1 MRMEFLWLAL
11 IVVFAVIEGAT
22 TALTTVWFI
31 GGALAAG
38 QPFPAALLHA
48 ELWLQITLFFAVSV
62 VLLAALRPL
71 VKKYLRPRTVRTNA
85 AGNIGREAIV
95 TEAIDNLHETGAV
108 RLSGV
113 EWTARS
119 ADGSPVAVG
128 TVVRIDAIEGVK
140 VIVTPIPVSHK

>member
-31 GGALAAG
+31 GGALAALA
-38 QPFPAALLHA
+38 AALLHA

-85 AGNIGREAIV
+85 AGNIGREAI
-95 TEAIDNLHETGAV
+95 DNLHETGAV

-140 VIVTPIPVSHK
+140 LIVTPVPVSHK

>member
-31 GGALAAG
+31 GGALAALA
-38 QPFPAALLHA
+38 AALLHA

-85 AGNIGREAIV
+85 AGNIV

-140 VIVTPIPVSHK
+140 LIVTPVPVPNK

>member
-31 GGALAAG
+31 GGALAALA
-38 QPFPAALLHA
+38 AALLHA

-113 EWTARS
+113 EWTARR
-119 ADGSPVAVG
+119 AGSPVAVG

-140 VIVTPIPVSHK
+140 LIVTPVPVPNK

>member
-31 GGALAAG
+31 GGALAALA
-38 QPFPAALLHA
+38 AALLHA

-71 VKKYLRPRTVRTNA
+71 VKSTCGRAPSARTPPGTSAARPSSRRPSTICMRP
-85 AGNIGREAIV
+85 
-95 TEAIDNLHETGAV
+95 
-108 RLSGV
+108 
-113 EWTARS
+113 ARS
-119 ADGSPVAVG
+119 VCPAWNGRPAAPTAAPLRSGPSYGS
-128 TVVRIDAIEGVK
+128 
-140 VIVTPIPVSHK
+140 TPSRASS

>member
-31 GGALAAG
+31 GGA
-38 QPFPAALLHA
+38 AALLHA

-62 VLLAALRPL
+62 VLLTALRPL

-113 EWTARS
+113 EWSARS
-119 ADGSPVAVG
+119 ADGSPVAAG

-140 VIVTPIPVSHK
+140 LIVTPVPVPHK

>member
-31 GGALAAG
+31 GGALAALA
-38 QPFPAALLHA
+38 AALLHA

-71 VKKYLRPRTVRTNA
+71 VKKVPAAAHRPHERRREHRPRGHRH
-85 AGNIGREAIV
+85 GGHRQ
-95 TEAIDNLHETGAV
+95 
-108 RLSGV
+108 
-113 EWTARS
+113 S
-119 ADGSPVAVG
+119 A
-128 TVVRIDAIEGVK
+128 
-140 VIVTPIPVSHK
+140 

>member
-1 MRMEFLWLAL
+1 MRWPLW
-11 IVVFAVIEGAT
+11 
-22 TALTTVWFI
+22 
-31 GGALAAG
+31 
-38 QPFPAALLHA
+38 QPPYA

-95 TEAIDNLHETGAV
+95 TETIDNLHETGAV

-140 VIVTPIPVSHK
+140 LIVTPVPVPNK

>member
-1 MRMEFLWLAL
+1 M
-11 IVVFAVIEGAT
+11 
-22 TALTTVWFI
+22 
-31 GGALAAG
+31 
-38 QPFPAALLHA
+38 
-48 ELWLQITLFFAVSV
+48 SV
-62 VLLAALRPL
+62 VLLTALRPL

-113 EWTARS
+113 EWSARS
-119 ADGSPVAVG
+119 ADGSPVAAG

-140 VIVTPIPVSHK
+140 LIVTPIPVSHK

>member
-31 GGALAAG
+31 GGALAALA
-38 QPFPAALLHA
+38 AALLHA

-62 VLLAALRPL
+62 VLLTALRPL

-95 TEAIDNLHETGAV
+95 TEAIDNLHETG
-108 RLSGV
+108 V
-113 EWTARS
+113 EWSARS
-119 ADGSPVAVG
+119 ADGSPVAAG

-140 VIVTPIPVSHK
+140 LIVTPIPVSHK

>member
-31 GGALAAG
+31 GGALAALA
-38 QPFPAALLHA
+38 AALLHA

-62 VLLAALRPL
+62 VLLTALRPL

-95 TEAIDNLHETGAV
+95 TEAIDNLHEP
-108 RLSGV
+108 
-113 EWTARS
+113 ARS
-119 ADGSPVAVG
+119 ACPAWNGRPAAPTAAPSQPGPSCGS
-128 TVVRIDAIEGVK
+128 
-140 VIVTPIPVSHK
+140 TPSRASS

>member
-31 GGALAAG
+31 GGALAA
-38 QPFPAALLHA
+38 LLHA

-62 VLLAALRPL
+62 VLLTALRPL

-113 EWTARS
+113 EWSARS
-119 ADGSPVAVG
+119 ADGSPVAAG

-140 VIVTPIPVSHK
+140 LIVTPVPVPHK

>member
-31 GGALAAG
+31 GGALAALA
-38 QPFPAALLHA
+38 AALLHA

-71 VKKYLRPRTVRTNA
+71 VKKYLRPGTSA
-85 AGNIGREAIV
+85 ARPSSRRPSTICMRP
-95 TEAIDNLHETGAV
+95 
-108 RLSGV
+108 
-113 EWTARS
+113 ARS
-119 ADGSPVAVG
+119 VCPAWNGRPAAPTAAPSQPGPSCGS
-128 TVVRIDAIEGVK
+128 
-140 VIVTPIPVSHK
+140 TPSRASS

>member
-31 GGALAAG
+31 GGALAALA
-38 QPFPAALLHA
+38 AALLHA
-48 ELWLQITLFFAVSV
+48 ELWLQITLFLSV

-140 VIVTPIPVSHK
+140 LIVTPVPVPHK

>member
-1 MRMEFLWLAL
+1 MKVWMRGR
-11 IVVFAVIEGAT
+11 FACF
-22 TALTTVWFI
+22 TASQQRSI
-31 GGALAAG
+31 SGSCARAR
-38 QPFPAALLHA
+38 P
-48 ELWLQITLFFAVSV
+48 QITLFFAVSV

-140 VIVTPIPVSHK
+140 LIVTPVPVPHK

>member
-31 GGALAAG
+31 GGALAALA
-38 QPFPAALLHA
+38 AALLHA

-62 VLLAALRPL
+62 VLLTALRPL

-119 ADGSPVAVG
+119 ADGKATKIIIPSELQGLAGLAAGLVE
-128 TVVRIDAIEGVK
+128 TVREPK
-140 VIVTPIPVSHK
+140 Q

>member
-31 GGALAAG
+31 GGALAALA
-38 QPFPAALLHA
+38 AALLHA

-95 TEAIDNLHETGAV
+95 TEAIDNLHETG
-108 RLSGV
+108 V

-140 VIVTPIPVSHK
+140 LIVTPVPVSHK

>member
-31 GGALAAG
+31 GGALAALA
-38 QPFPAALLHA
+38 AALLHA

-71 VKKYLRPRTVRTNA
+71 VKKLRPRTVRTNA

-128 TVVRIDAIEGVK
+128 TVVRIDTIEGVK
-140 VIVTPIPVSHK
+140 LIVTPVPVPNK

>member
-31 GGALAAG
+31 GGALAALA
-38 QPFPAALLHA
+38 AALLHA

-62 VLLAALRPL
+62 VLLTALRPL

-85 AGNIGREAIV
+85 AGNIV

-113 EWTARS
+113 EWSARS
-119 ADGSPVAVG
+119 ADGSPVAAG

-140 VIVTPIPVSHK
+140 LIVTPVPVPHK

>member
-31 GGALAAG
+31 GGA
-38 QPFPAALLHA
+38 
-48 ELWLQITLFFAVSV
+48 
-62 VLLAALRPL
+62 LAALRPL

-108 RLSGV
+108 RPSGV

-119 ADGSPVAVG
+119 ADGSPVAAG

-140 VIVTPIPVSHK
+140 LIVTPVPVPNK

>member
-31 GGALAAG
+31 GGALAALA
-38 QPFPAALLHA
+38 AALLHA

-108 RLSGV
+108 RLSAWNGRPAAP
-113 EWTARS
+113 TAAPLRS
-119 ADGSPVAVG
+119 GPSCGS
-128 TVVRIDAIEGVK
+128 
-140 VIVTPIPVSHK
+140 TPSRASS

>member
-31 GGALAAG
+31 GGALAALA
-38 QPFPAALLHA
+38 AALLHA
-48 ELWLQITLFFAVSV
+48 ELWLQITLFFA

-119 ADGSPVAVG
+119 ADGSPIAVG

-140 VIVTPIPVSHK
+140 LIVTPVPVPNK

>member
-31 GGALAAG
+31 GGALAALA
-38 QPFPAALLHA
+38 AALLHA

-113 EWTARS
+113 EWPARS

-128 TVVRIDAIEGVK
+128 TGVRIDAIEGVK
-140 VIVTPIPVSHK
+140 LIVTPVPVPNK

>member
-31 GGALAAG
+31 GGALAALA
-38 QPFPAALLHA
+38 AALLHA

-71 VKKYLRPRTVRTNA
+71 VKKYLRPRT
-85 AGNIGREAIV
+85 
-95 TEAIDNLHETGAV
+95 IDNLHETGAV

-119 ADGSPVAVG
+119 ADGSPVAAG

-140 VIVTPIPVSHK
+140 LIVTPVPVPNK

>member
-11 IVVFAVIEGAT
+11 IVV
-22 TALTTVWFI
+22 
-31 GGALAAG
+31 
-38 QPFPAALLHA
+38 
-48 ELWLQITLFFAVSV
+48 FAVSV

-140 VIVTPIPVSHK
+140 LIVTPVPVPHKKAKERVLWKRSFPISSSAPSPWSS

>member
-31 GGALAAG
+31 GGALAALA
-38 QPFPAALLHA
+38 AALLHA

-85 AGNIGREAIV
+85 ARPSSRRPSTICMRP
-95 TEAIDNLHETGAV
+95 
-108 RLSGV
+108 
-113 EWTARS
+113 ARS
-119 ADGSPVAVG
+119 VCPAWNGRPAAPTAAPLRSGPSCGS
-128 TVVRIDAIEGVK
+128 
-140 VIVTPIPVSHK
+140 TPSRASS

>member
-1 MRMEFLWLAL
+1 MRTEFLWLAL

-31 GGALAAG
+31 GGALAALA
-38 QPFPAALLHA
+38 AALLHA

-108 RLSGV
+108 RLPAWNGRPAAPTAAPLRSGP
-113 EWTARS
+113 S
-119 ADGSPVAVG
+119 YGS
-128 TVVRIDAIEGVK
+128 
-140 VIVTPIPVSHK
+140 TPSRASS

>member
-1 MRMEFLWLAL
+1 MKSAAFFWLVL
-11 IVVFAVIEGAT
+11 LVVFLIAEAACPIHLVSIWF
-22 TALTTVWFI
+22 AL
-31 GGALAAG
+31 GALVALLC
-38 QPFPAALLHA
+38 AALGA
-48 ELWLQITLFFAVSV
+48 PVWLQITLFFAVSV
-62 VLLAALRPL
+62 VLLTALRPL

-113 EWTARS
+113 EWSARS
-119 ADGSPVAVG
+119 ADGSPVAAG

-140 VIVTPIPVSHK
+140 LIVTPVPVPHK

>member
-1 MRMEFLWLAL
+1 MACAHRGFCRDRGRHNGPDDRLVHRRPLA
-11 IVVFAVIEGAT
+11 
-22 TALTTVWFI
+22 
-31 GGALAAG
+31 ALA
-38 QPFPAALLHA
+38 AALLHA

-62 VLLAALRPL
+62 VLLTALRPL

-113 EWTARS
+113 EWSARS
-119 ADGSPVAVG
+119 ADGSPVAAG

-140 VIVTPIPVSHK
+140 LIVTPIPVSHK

>member
-31 GGALAAG
+31 GGALAALA
-38 QPFPAALLHA
+38 AALLHA

-62 VLLAALRPL
+62 VLLTALRPL

-113 EWTARS
+113 EWSARS
-119 ADGSPVAVG
+119 ADGSPVAAG
-128 TVVRIDAIEGVK
+128 TVVRIDAIEGVML
-140 VIVTPIPVSHK
+140 IVTPIPVSHK

>member
-1 MRMEFLWLAL
+1 MACAHRGLCRDRGRHNSPDDRL
-11 IVVFAVIEGAT
+11 VHRRRTGRS
-22 TALTTVWFI
+22 
-31 GGALAAG
+31 GSC
-38 QPFPAALLHA
+38 LLHA

-62 VLLAALRPL
+62 VLLTALRPL

-140 VIVTPIPVSHK
+140 LIVTPVPVSHK